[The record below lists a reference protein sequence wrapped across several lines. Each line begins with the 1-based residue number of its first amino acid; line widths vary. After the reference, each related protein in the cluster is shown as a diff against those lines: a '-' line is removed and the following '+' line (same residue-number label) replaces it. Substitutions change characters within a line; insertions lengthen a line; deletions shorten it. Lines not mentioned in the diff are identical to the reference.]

1 MKIQLKDI
9 AYARSG
15 DKGSDSN
22 IGLIFKSSEA
32 YSWAKDNISDKVV
45 SEYFKSIAKGGAIR
59 YELPNLLSFNFILK
73 DSLGGGGSGSLYHDA
88 QGKTHGQLLL
98 MMIIEIP
105 ENIIRDAKSG

>member
-22 IGLIFKSSEA
+22 IGLIFKSREA

-45 SEYFKSIAKGGAIR
+45 G
-59 YELPNLLSFNFILK
+59 
-73 DSLGGGGSGSLYHDA
+73 
-88 QGKTHGQLLL
+88 
-98 MMIIEIP
+98 
-105 ENIIRDAKSG
+105 